1 MFRKL
6 FLCTIMCAL
15 LAGAVAAGTNLPV
28 LLGMGALTVLAFY
41 APTTRHHQQG

>member
-6 FLCTIMCAL
+6 FLCAIMCVL

-41 APTTRHHQQG
+41 APTARSSQQ

>member
-6 FLCTIMCAL
+6 FLCAIMCLL
-15 LAGAVAAGTNLPV
+15 LAGAISAGANLPV

-41 APTTRHHQQG
+41 APTAHSGHQG

>member
-6 FLCTIMCAL
+6 FLCAIMCVL

-28 LLGMGALTVLAFY
+28 LLGMAVLTVLAFY
-41 APTTRHHQQG
+41 APATRNGHQG

>member
-6 FLCTIMCAL
+6 FLCAVMCML

-28 LLGMGALTVLAFY
+28 LLGMAALTVLAFY
-41 APTTRHHQQG
+41 APTTRTQQ